1 MMLIFTIWSVYNKDI
16 AVVLNPDIWVEFI
29 LNISALVKAII
40 WLLYNT
46 IMAVVVK
53 PGIDTGL
60 MLAIWCVDNKDTAVV
75 LRVFIWID
83 VRLYISALVKAII
96 WLLYNVTICDVV
108 KLDIDIV
115 LMFAI

>member
-1 MMLIFTIWSVYNKDI
+1 MANIWI
-16 AVVLNPDIWVEFI
+16 EFR

-53 PGIDTGL
+53 PGKDIGL
-60 MLAIWCVDNKDTAVV
+60 MFAIWVVDNKDTAVV
-75 LRVFIWID
+75 FRVFIWID

-96 WLLYNVTICDVV
+96 
-108 KLDIDIV
+108 
-115 LMFAI
+115 